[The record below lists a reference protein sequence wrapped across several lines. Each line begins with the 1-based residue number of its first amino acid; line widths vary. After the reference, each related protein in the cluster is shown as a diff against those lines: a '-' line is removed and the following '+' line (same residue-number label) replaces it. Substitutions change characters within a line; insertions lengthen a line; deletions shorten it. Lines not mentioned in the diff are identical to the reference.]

1 MTDAPIET
9 PAVDEP
15 QGILRAKPPIGVLT
29 LVIAAAFGLLFAYFV
44 YQAIE
49 NLIELPKSYEAIGL
63 SESVPWAVLVI
74 GLAIPIL
81 LYVIAF
87 AVALRQKA
95 LNTALIFLMALVT
108 VAAFSYGIVA
118 IHRVTFD
125 LLIASL

>member
-9 PAVDEP
+9 TADEP
-15 QGILRAKPPIGVLT
+15 QSILRPKPPIGVLT

-87 AVALRQKA
+87 AIALRQR
-95 LNTALIFLMALVT
+95 LVNTAVIFLMALVT